1 MCCAFS
7 QNTMDTLSFFH
18 TPNTRWGNEVFFSLF
33 SPYLAS
39 FQSFFLLLLLLNEME
54 FWFQLIN
61 HHLLKLTPSCRQH
74 HRKIMAVLRFA
85 MPAMLLTLFYKRKLQ
100 RISKMFIGFVVS
112 KSRTILLVFLDSDG
126 WSRHRQR
133 RVDFQD
139 FGCFKVKT
147 IFLLRIILESW
158 W

>member
-7 QNTMDTLSFFH
+7 QNTMDKLNRLSFFH

-39 FQSFFLLLLLLNEME
+39 FKVFFLLLLNEME

-85 MPAMLLTLFYKRKLQ
+85 MPAMLLTLFYERKLQ
-100 RISKMFIGFVVS
+100 RISKM
-112 KSRTILLVFLDSDG
+112 LLVLLGPRVESFCWFFLILMDDLVIDSNG
-126 WSRHRQR
+126 SISKILVVAKRP
-133 RVDFQD
+133 
-139 FGCFKVKT
+139 KT
-147 IFLLRIILESW
+147 YIAD
-158 W
+158 